1 MTYPLKYNF
10 LISLTTSC
18 FLNFV
23 AQTPDGFDGGCFW
36 TSMFSQLLSK
46 SMNMNIQGIGVIHI
60 VFLPDLF
67 IEVCLRKPALD
78 CWLKAIEV
86 QKDLTVKSSA
96 TSPTWTSWLPWF
108 IRKFQDWRLLSH
120 LHDEGDARYC
130 GHAKPAHEGLKEAW
144 Q

>member
-1 MTYPLKYNF
+1 MAQKTPLKYNF

-23 AQTPDGFDGGCFW
+23 AQAPDGFDGGCFW

-67 IEVCLRKPALD
+67 IEVCLRENPLWIA
-78 CWLKAIEV
+78 
-86 QKDLTVKSSA
+86 
-96 TSPTWTSWLPWF
+96 
-108 IRKFQDWRLLSH
+108 
-120 LHDEGDARYC
+120 G
-130 GHAKPAHEGLKEAW
+130 
-144 Q
+144 